1 MRRLVALP
9 LLILAVTFLRDTKAV
24 KIIDN
29 GLAPPE
35 IVHTPVSTKPRCKV
49 FAPPLDLVFILDS
62 SGSLRDKFQDEID
75 IIRRILKHVTIGKTA
90 TRVMLIQFSGTQ
102 HLEFNFEKFTD
113 REELL
118 AALDVLRH
126 VSGIT
131 RIGGAFEF
139 ALQQL
144 KTPGSGLRDGTV
156 PKIVYLLSD
165 GRTHDFPKD
174 WQMADILRREI
185 PNIDIWAYGTGDYV
199 AMAALANYTQSEQKI
214 VTNLNLQKLEPQFEK
229 YHGTEIC
236 EQQPSCVKGSDKP
249 LDLALVVDA
258 SESLDHLFSDQKKFL
273 VERVLGNIN
282 IHPEAV
288 RVALITYSGQAFVHF
303 KFNSFLYGNN
313 TSVQGFVKNI
323 RSIKGTTA
331 TNVALMDAFDLLTSK
346 DPSIGVRE
354 GVPKM
359 ALVLTDGHSH
369 KSPKDISEKM
379 RAAGIIM
386 IAVSVTPRPLVD
398 EAELR
403 LIAGSEKRAFTPPN
417 LHDFESEFMKYVGFG
432 CDGIE
437 LPPDAKPQ
445 VRGATDVKCTEHSM
459 SIVVRTQRALQG
471 VMYAHMY
478 HDEPECMIRKTDNSR
493 EIQMTFTEGKCGLVK
508 TPTADGHGY
517 HFNITVI
524 LQFHPLIIT
533 RADQGLDMSC
543 FVSSAVPR
551 QELDR
556 AVLKNAADT
565 QCVYRLHRYSPG
577 QCVALD
583 AKVGETLYHRW
594 ACDSPPEYNYL
605 VHDCFVQSE
614 KHTQQILDSNGCEVD
629 QHFLE
634 TPNYSR
640 FKDYPEDSYVFQEM
654 SVFKFPGDG
663 DLLFHCKISL
673 CNMNDPNAP
682 CNQSIPPKCPKKVP
696 VLPVRQK
703 RSVSAEEMASPEWRS
718 KQIRKRQTELK
729 NRSRRQIVETKAGY
743 YMTLQVETRTLNVL
757 LSESIRPR
765 DSVKYCDIS

>member
-1 MRRLVALP
+1 MRRYIATLLVVLSH
-9 LLILAVTFLRDTKAV
+9 LQSVELV

-75 IIRRILKHVTIGKTA
+75 IIRRIIKHVTIGKTA

-139 ALQQL
+139 ALNAL
-144 KTPGSGLRDGTV
+144 KKPENGLRDGSV

-165 GRTHDFPKD
+165 GRTHDYPKD
-174 WQMADILRREI
+174 WQMSDTLRKSI

-199 AMAALANYTQSEQKI
+199 AMTALANYTLSEDKI
-214 VTNLNLQKLEPQFEK
+214 VTNKNLEKLEPQFQK
-229 YHGTEIC
+229 FRGSEIC
-236 EQQPSCVKGSDKP
+236 EQQPTCVKGSDKP
-249 LDLALVVDA
+249 LDLALVIDA
-258 SESLDHLFSDQKKFL
+258 SESLDHLFTDQIKFL
-273 VERVLGNIN
+273 TDRVIGNVN
-282 IHPEAV
+282 VHPEAV
-288 RVALITYSGQAFVHF
+288 RVALISYSGSSFVHF
-303 KFNSFLYGNN
+303 KFNDYRYGNN
-313 TSVQGFVKNI
+313 TSILEFIKNL
-323 RSIKGTTA
+323 RSIKGTTN
-331 TNVALMDAFDLLTSK
+331 TNIALEDALDLLTSK
-346 DPSIGVRE
+346 DPSTGVRE

-369 KSPKDISEKM
+369 RSPKDISEKM
-379 RAAGIIM
+379 RALGIIM

-398 EAELR
+398 EAELL
-403 LIAGSEKRAFTPPN
+403 LIAGDAKRAFSPPN
-417 LHDFESEFMKYVGFG
+417 LSEFESEFMKYVGFG

-445 VRGATDVKCTEHSM
+445 VRGATDIKCTENSM
-459 SIVVRTQRALQG
+459 SIVVRTQRPLQG
-471 VMYAHMY
+471 LMYAHHY
-478 HDEPECMIRKTDNSR
+478 HDVPECMIRKTDNSR
-493 EIQMTFTEGKCGLVK
+493 EVQISFTEGTCGLTK
-508 TPTADGHGY
+508 TPSASGDGY
-517 HFNITVI
+517 FLNITVI

-533 RADQGLDMSC
+533 RADQGIDMSC
-543 FVSSAVPR
+543 FVPSVVP
-551 QELDR
+551 QNEI
-556 AVLKNAADT
+556 ANGVFKNAADT
-565 QCVYRLHRYSPG
+565 ECVYRLHRYNPG

-594 ACDSPPEYNYL
+594 ECDCPPEYNYL

-614 KHTQQILDSNGCEVD
+614 KNTQQILDSNGCEVD

-640 FKDYPEDSYVFQEM
+640 FRDFPEIAYVFQEM

-663 DLLFHCKISL
+663 DLLFHCKISI
-673 CNMNDPNAP
+673 CNMKDPNAP
-682 CNQSIPPKCPKKVP
+682 CAQNIPPNCPKKP
-696 VLPVRQK
+696 TILPVRQK
-703 RSVSAEEMASPEWRS
+703 RETH
-718 KQIRKRQTELK
+718 IREKRQFER
-729 NRSRRQIVETKAGY
+729 NRPRRQIVETKPGY
-743 YMTLQVETRTLNVL
+743 YMTLHVETRTLNVL

>member
-1 MRRLVALP
+1 MRRLGDIATP
-9 LLILAVTFLRDTKAV
+9 LLWFLLVGLTSSV

-49 FAPPLDLVFILDS
+49 FAPPLDLLFILDS
-62 SGSLRDKFQDEID
+62 SGSLREKFQDEID
-75 IIRRILKHVTIGKTA
+75 IIRRIIKHVTIGKSA

-102 HLEFNFEKFTD
+102 HLEFNFEKFID

-144 KTPGSGLRDGTV
+144 KDPGNGMRDGTV

-185 PNIDIWAYGTGDYV
+185 PNVDIWAYGTGDYV
-199 AMAALANYTQSEQKI
+199 AMTALANYTQSEVKI
-214 VTNLNLQKLEPQFEK
+214 VTNENLQKLEPQFDR
-229 YHGTEIC
+229 YRGTEIC
-236 EQQPSCVKGSDKP
+236 EQQPGT
-249 LDLALVVDA
+249 
-258 SESLDHLFSDQKKFL
+258 KKFL

-288 RVALITYSGQAFVHF
+288 RVALITYSGQSFVHF

-346 DPSIGVRE
+346 DPSTGIRE

-359 ALVLTDGHSH
+359 ALVMTDGHSH

-379 RAAGIIM
+379 RASGIIM

-398 EAELR
+398 EAELQ
-403 LIAGSEKRAFTPPN
+403 LIAGDAKRAFTPPN
-417 LHDFESEFMKYVGFG
+417 LHDFEGEFMKHVGFG

-445 VRGATDVKCTEHSM
+445 VRGATDVKCTENSM

-471 VMYAHMY
+471 LMYAHNY
-478 HDEPECMIRKTDNSR
+478 HDEPDCMIRKTDNSR
-493 EIQMTFTEGKCGLVK
+493 EIQMTFTEGTCGLVK
-508 TPTADGHGY
+508 TPSADGHGY

-543 FVSSAVPR
+543 FVPSVVPR
-551 QELDR
+551 QELDQ
-556 AVLKNAADT
+556 AVFKNAADT
-565 QCVYRLHRYSPG
+565 QCVYRLHS
-577 QCVALD
+577 
-583 AKVGETLYHRW
+583 
-594 ACDSPPEYNYL
+594 
-605 VHDCFVQSE
+605 
-614 KHTQQILDSNGCEVD
+614 CEVD

-640 FKDYPEDSYVFQEM
+640 FKDFPDDAYVFQEM

-673 CNMNDPNAP
+673 CNMQDKNAP
-682 CNQSIPPKCPKKVP
+682 CNQNIPPKCPKKTP

-703 RSVSAEEMASPEWRS
+703 RDTEQWMTQEWRS
-718 KQIRKRQTELK
+718 KQIRKRQIELK

-743 YMTLQVETRTLNVL
+743 YMTLQVETR
-757 LSESIRPR
+757 
-765 DSVKYCDIS
+765 

>member
-1 MRRLVALP
+1 MREHLHFY
-9 LLILAVTFLRDTKAV
+9 LLILFIFSFSECV

-49 FAPPLDLVFILDS
+49 FAPPLDLIFILDS
-62 SGSLRDKFQDEID
+62 SGSLKDKFQDEIN
-75 IIRRILKHVTIGKTA
+75 IIRRIIKHVTIGKSA
-90 TRVMLIQFSGTQ
+90 TRVMLVQFSGTQ
-102 HLEFNFEKFTD
+102 HLEFNFEKFQD

-139 ALQQL
+139 TLA
-144 KTPGSGLRDGTV
+144 KMKDRESGIRDGNV
-156 PKIVYLLSD
+156 PKIVYILSD
-165 GRTHDFPKD
+165 GRTHDYPKD
-174 WQMADILRREI
+174 WQMSDILRREI
-185 PNIDIWAYGTGDYV
+185 PNVDIWAYGTGDYV
-199 AMAALANYTQSEQKI
+199 AMTALANYTRSEEKI
-214 VTNLNLQKLEPQFEK
+214 VTNQNLQKLEPQFDK

-236 EQQPSCVKGSDKP
+236 EEQPACIKGSDKP

-258 SESLDHLFSDQKKFL
+258 SESLDHLFTDQIKFL
-273 VERVLGNIN
+273 LDRVIPNIN

-288 RVALITYSGQAFVHF
+288 RLALISYSGSSFVHF
-303 KFNSFLYGNN
+303 KFNSFRYGNN
-313 TSVQGFVKNI
+313 TSVSEFVKTM

-331 TNVALMDAFDLLTSK
+331 TNIALEDAFDLLTSN
-346 DPSIGVRE
+346 DPAIGIRD

-369 KSPKDISEKM
+369 RSPKQIAEKM
-379 RAAGIIM
+379 RASGIIM

-398 EAELR
+398 EAELL
-403 LIAGSEKRAFTPPN
+403 LISGEPGRAFSPPN
-417 LHDFESEFMKYVGFG
+417 LQNFEKEFMKYVGFG

-445 VRGATDVKCTEHSM
+445 VRGATEVKCTENSM
-459 SIVVRTQRALQG
+459 SIIVRTQRALQG
-471 VMYAHMY
+471 LM
-478 HDEPECMIRKTDNSR
+478 KGT
-493 EIQMTFTEGKCGLVK
+493 CGLVK
-508 TPTADGHGY
+508 TPSADGDGY
-517 HFNITVI
+517 HLNITVI

-543 FVSSAVPR
+543 FVPSRVAR
-551 QELDR
+551 HELDKAILR
-556 AVLKNAADT
+556 NAADT

-594 ACDSPPEYNYL
+594 ECDCPDDYNYL

-640 FKDYPEDSYVFQEM
+640 FKDHPENSYIFQEM

-663 DLLFHCKISL
+663 NLLFHCKISL
-673 CNMNDPNAP
+673 CNMKDPNAP
-682 CNQSIPPKCPKKVP
+682 CNQSIPPKCTKKP
-696 VLPVRQK
+696 STIPVRTKRDTTSNQEDQWISRQIQK
-703 RSVSAEEMASPEWRS
+703 RHL
-718 KQIRKRQTELK
+718 ELK

-743 YMTLQVETRTLNVL
+743 YMTLHVETRTLNVL
-757 LSESIRPR
+757 LSESIRQR

>member
-1 MRRLVALP
+1 MRRLVAIP
-9 LLILAVTFLRDTKAV
+9 LLILAVGFLQTKAV

-49 FAPPLDLVFILDS
+49 FAPPLDLIFILDS

-75 IIRRILKHVTIGKTA
+75 IIRRILKHVTIGKSA

-144 KTPGSGLRDGTV
+144 KAPGSGLRDGTV

-165 GRTHDFPKD
+165 GRTHDYPKD
-174 WQMADILRREI
+174 WQMSDVLRREI

-214 VTNLNLQKLEPQFEK
+214 VTNQNLQKLEPQFEK

-313 TSVQGFVKNI
+313 TAVQGFVKNI

-346 DPSIGVRE
+346 DPSTGVRE

-369 KSPKDISEKM
+369 RSPKDISEKM

-417 LHDFESEFMKYVGFG
+417 LHDFEGEFMKYVGFG

-478 HDEPECMIRKTDNSR
+478 HDEPECMIRKTDNNR

-508 TPTADGHGY
+508 TPAADGHGY

-543 FVSSAVPR
+543 FVPSAVPR

-556 AVLKNAADT
+556 AVFKNAADT

-583 AKVGETLYHRW
+583 AKVGETLYH
-594 ACDSPPEYNYL
+594 PPEYNYL

-640 FKDYPEDSYVFQEM
+640 FKDYPDDSYVFQEM

-673 CNMNDPNAP
+673 CNMKDPNAP
-682 CNQSIPPKCPKKVP
+682 CNQSIPPNCPKKTP
-696 VLPVRQK
+696 ILPVRQK
-703 RSVSAEEMASPEWRS
+703 RDVSSDQLNSAEWRS
-718 KQIRKRQTELK
+718 KQIRKRQIELK

>member
-1 MRRLVALP
+1 MRRRLVAIP
-9 LLILAVTFLRDTKAV
+9 LLILAVTFQTEAV

-49 FAPPLDLVFILDS
+49 FAPPLDLIFILDS

-165 GRTHDFPKD
+165 GRTHDYPKD
-174 WQMADILRREI
+174 WQMSDVLRREI

-214 VTNLNLQKLEPQFEK
+214 VTNQNLQKLEPQFEK

-236 EQQPSCVKGSDKP
+236 EQQPTCVKGSDKP

-273 VERVLGNIN
+273 VDRVLGNIN

-346 DPSIGVRE
+346 DPSTGIRE

-369 KSPKDISEKM
+369 RSPKDMAEKM

-417 LHDFESEFMKYVGFG
+417 LHEFESEFMKYVGFG

-471 VMYAHMY
+471 LMYAHMY
-478 HDEPECMIRKTDNSR
+478 HDEPECMMKKTDNNR
-493 EIQMTFTEGKCGLVK
+493 EIQMTFMEGKCGLVK
-508 TPTADGHGY
+508 TP
-517 HFNITVI
+517 
-524 LQFHPLIIT
+524 
-533 RADQGLDMSC
+533 
-543 FVSSAVPR
+543 SAV
-551 QELDR
+551 
-556 AVLKNAADT
+556 
-565 QCVYRLHRYSPG
+565 S
-577 QCVALD
+577 
-583 AKVGETLYHRW
+583 
-594 ACDSPPEYNYL
+594 
-605 VHDCFVQSE
+605 
-614 KHTQQILDSNGCEVD
+614 
-629 QHFLE
+629 
-634 TPNYSR
+634 
-640 FKDYPEDSYVFQEM
+640 
-654 SVFKFPGDG
+654 
-663 DLLFHCKISL
+663 
-673 CNMNDPNAP
+673 
-682 CNQSIPPKCPKKVP
+682 
-696 VLPVRQK
+696 
-703 RSVSAEEMASPEWRS
+703 
-718 KQIRKRQTELK
+718 KRQL
-729 NRSRRQIVETKAGY
+729 
-743 YMTLQVETRTLNVL
+743 
-757 LSESIRPR
+757 
-765 DSVKYCDIS
+765 